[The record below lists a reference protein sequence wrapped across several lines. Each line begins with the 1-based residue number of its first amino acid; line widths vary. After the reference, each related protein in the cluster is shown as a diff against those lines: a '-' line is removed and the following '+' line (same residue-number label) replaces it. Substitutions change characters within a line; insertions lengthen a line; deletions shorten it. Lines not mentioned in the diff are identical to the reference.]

1 MIVDYIKYKQ
11 PSNIYLGDNRVI
23 KAYGEG
29 TVELQCYDGA
39 DGITLALNKVL
50 YVPEITKNL
59 LSVPVMTQMGAE
71 VLFDNGKCSI
81 TKDGRTIN
89 IGHIVDNQLYTLN
102 TEEYAHIATAKPS
115 LEQLHC
121 RFGHLNFG
129 YVNKLAQGNMVE
141 GMNYS
146 TGTVNQECEACAQAK
161 MHKIPF
167 PKQSTKKTSRPLEL
181 IHSDLCGPMNVES
194 IGGSKY
200 VLTFTD
206 DYTRYVTVYFL
217 KSKSEVLSKFEE
229 YVNMVENM
237 TGQKVQN
244 LRTDNGGEYVSH
256 DFTKFCTSKGI
267 FHQFTNPYT
276 PEQNK
281 TSERLNRTLVE
292 KAKSMIFHAKMPLNF
307 WAEAVN
313 TAVYLHNRSRLT
325 SSLKHK
331 TPFECWFVD

>member
-1 MIVDYIKYKQ
+1 
-11 PSNIYLGDNRVI
+11 
-23 KAYGEG
+23 
-29 TVELQCYDGA
+29 
-39 DGITLALNKVL
+39 
-50 YVPEITKNL
+50 
-59 LSVPVMTQMGAE
+59 MTQMGAE

-81 TKDGRTIN
+81 TKDERTIN
-89 IGHIVDNQLYTLN
+89 IGHIVDNKLYTLN
-102 TEEYAHIATAKPS
+102 TEEYAYIATAIPS
-115 LEQLHC
+115 LEQWHC

-256 DFTKFCTSKGI
+256 DFTKFCTSEVEDLGPTRKRK
-267 FHQFTNPYT
+267 NPR
-276 PEQNK
+276 K
-281 TSERLNRTLVE
+281 IS
-292 KAKSMIFHAKMPLNF
+292 
-307 WAEAVN
+307 
-313 TAVYLHNRSRLT
+313 SRRM
-325 SSLKHK
+325 SYY
-331 TPFECWFVD
+331 